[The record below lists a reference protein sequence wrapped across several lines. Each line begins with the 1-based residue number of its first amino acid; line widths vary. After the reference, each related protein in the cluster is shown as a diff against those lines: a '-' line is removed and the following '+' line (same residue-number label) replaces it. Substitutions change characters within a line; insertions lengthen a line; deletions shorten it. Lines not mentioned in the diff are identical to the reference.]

1 VRECESTARCTTENA
16 VLLLTNFSNAWEVRK
31 RSKATTQDRRRRRKR
46 HRVKRPHQHRACVR
60 WCRRSRYLSSE
71 SWAEVEGRCCFWRCL
86 MISSRIFVLLS
97 GFGDQTILPLVDL
110 L

>member
-60 WCRRSRYLSSE
+60 WSE
-71 SWAEVEGRCCFWRCL
+71 SLSIQRVVGRGRGA
-86 MISSRIFVLLS
+86 VLLLAVP
-97 GFGDQTILPLVDL
+97 DDL
-110 L
+110 EPNLCAFIGLW

>member
-46 HRVKRPHQHRACVR
+46 HRVKRPHQHRACGGVVAI
-60 WCRRSRYLSSE
+60 RR
-71 SWAEVEGRCCFWRCL
+71 VVGRAICFWRAEDL
-86 MISSRIFVLLS
+86 FVALS
-97 GFGDQTILPLVDL
+97 GLCII
-110 L
+110 